1 MEKLISKY
9 FIPGKTFWLA
19 DYEKDGGYQAARTV
33 FESRTR
39 EAVIEEVKKSN
50 LRGLGGAGFPTGMKW
65 SFVPQNTGKPVYL
78 VVNADEGEPGT
89 FKDKY
94 ILVHAPHLLLEGII
108 IAAFAN
114 NVHKAFVYIRGEYAL
129 AAEVME
135 KAIEEARAKGYV
147 GEKCFGKDYELE
159 VVVHRGAGAYICG
172 EETGLLE
179 SLEGKRAYPRLKPP
193 FPAVVG
199 LFASPTVINNVE
211 TLACIPYILN
221 RGAEWYAKLGS
232 DKNGGMRLLCVSG
245 HVKKPG
251 IYELPLGIKL
261 RDVIFEHA
269 GGIIN
274 DRKLKAVVPGGL
286 SAAILTAD
294 EIDVGMDF
302 DQLRALNTMAGSG
315 GVIVMDET
323 TSMVEAL
330 LVTMRFYAHESCGQ
344 CSPCREG
351 TGWVYKILNR
361 VVAGEGRKEDI
372 DKLLDI
378 CSFLGGTTICAL
390 ADGAA
395 MPLRSYPT
403 KFRAE
408 FEDYIAQ
415 KKSNPYI
422 RSRLFHHA
430 SSTKR
435 GGEREYVEL
444 GDRLSSLSP

>member
-1 MEKLISKY
+1 
-9 FIPGKTFWLA
+9 
-19 DYEKDGGYQAARTV
+19 
-33 FESRTR
+33 
-39 EAVIEEVKKSN
+39 
-50 LRGLGGAGFPTGMKW
+50 
-65 SFVPQNTGKPVYL
+65 
-78 VVNADEGEPGT
+78 
-89 FKDKY
+89 
-94 ILVHAPHLLLEGII
+94 
-108 IAAFAN
+108 
-114 NVHKAFVYIRGEYAL
+114 
-129 AAEVME
+129 
-135 KAIEEARAKGYV
+135 
-147 GEKCFGKDYELE
+147 
-159 VVVHRGAGAYICG
+159 
-172 EETGLLE
+172 
-179 SLEGKRAYPRLKPP
+179 
-193 FPAVVG
+193 
-199 LFASPTVINNVE
+199 
-211 TLACIPYILN
+211 
-221 RGAEWYAKLGS
+221 
-232 DKNGGMRLLCVSG
+232 
-245 HVKKPG
+245 VKKPG